1 VEAVAREP
9 SPSPSPFG
17 NYAYAILTAN
27 ALRTPDKV
35 ALTYCGERSFTY
47 AELNG
52 RVNRV
57 AHALLAAG
65 VPPGTRVAS
74 LMNETLHVAEVY
86 LAQMK
91 IGSIVAA
98 LNPYWPE
105 DTVAQVVERSGCTAF
120 VYDAT
125 VEEMVRKIRPRL
137 PGVTLWLR
145 VGGPAGAAGAGDDG
159 DDAVDVDALAAAASA
174 AEPPLGGFGDD
185 LLALFYTSG
194 TTGLPKAVMHTH
206 ASSLATAQIWLDVG
220 RDPNSVMGT
229 GAIIWGIG
237 FPALVGPAFYA
248 GMKLVLEQDWGP
260 ANFLRVVPRERV
272 THVSLIPSFFAA
284 LLGSDE
290 HEDADLSS
298 LTSIMLGGEPLL
310 PSLRER
316 IMKRLPG
323 AAIYSYYGQT
333 EAPYTCFGRQDDGS
347 QDIASAGRAR
357 MSCAVRITDPNGTRV
372 IDEVGEINLTGP
384 NVMAGYDRE
393 PERTAEMLR
402 DGWYVGGDL
411 GVMTADGF
419 LTVLG
424 RRADSILKDGQWSQ
438 PAQLEEAA
446 TEIEGVAEAGVV
458 GVPAHPEGQDAVAQ
472 QILVAVVQRAGAR
485 LDADEV
491 RRQLMARL
499 PAHQHPDLVIVA
511 ADLPHTQD
519 ASGGPGKLLRRAIRD
534 RYADRLLPSS

>member
-1 VEAVAREP
+1 MARD
-9 SPSPSPFG
+9 SSPFG

-35 ALTYCGERSFTY
+35 ALTYCGEQSFTY
-47 AELNG
+47 AELDH

-65 VPPGTRVAS
+65 VTPGTRVAS

-91 IGSIVAA
+91 IGSVVAA

-105 DTVAQVVERSGCTAF
+105 ETLAQVVEHSECDAF

-125 VEEMVRKIRPRL
+125 VEELIGRIRPRL
-137 PGVTLWLR
+137 PGVKLWLR
-145 VGGPAGAAGAGDDG
+145 VGGGGE
-159 DDAVDVDALAAAASA
+159 DAVDVDALAAEAPGTA
-174 AEPPLGGFGDD
+174 PPLGGHGDD

-206 ASSLATAQIWLDVG
+206 FSSLATAQIWLDVD
-220 RDPNSVMGT
+220 RDQDSVMGT

-260 ANFLRVVPRERV
+260 SNFLKVVPRERV
-272 THVSLIPSFFAA
+272 THVSLIPSFFSA

-298 LTSIMLGGEPLL
+298 LRAIVLGGEPLL

-316 IMKRLPG
+316 ILKRMPG
-323 AAIYSYYGQT
+323 AGIYSYYGQT
-333 EAPYTCFGRQDDGS
+333 EAPYTCFGRQHDGS
-347 QDIASAGRAR
+347 QDISSVGRAR
-357 MSCAVRITDPNGTRV
+357 MSCAVRVTGPDGGRV
-372 IDEVGEINLTGP
+372 VGEVGEINLTGP
-384 NVMAGYDRE
+384 NVMTGYDRE
-393 PERTAEMLR
+393 PGKTAETLR

-411 GVMTADGF
+411 GVIDAEGF

-424 RRADSILKDGQWSQ
+424 RREDSILKGGQWTQ

-446 TEIEGVAEAGVV
+446 LEVAGVAEAGAV
-458 GVPAHPEGQDAVAQ
+458 GVPAHPDGSNAVDQ
-472 QILVAVVQRAGAR
+472 RILVAVVPRAGAD
-485 LDADEV
+485 LDAEAV
-491 RRQLMARL
+491 RAALAAAL
-499 PAHQHPDLVIVA
+499 PAHQAPDAVVVTGE
-511 ADLPHTQD
+511 LPHTQD
-519 ASGGPGKLLRRAIRD
+519 ASGGPGKLLRRQIRD
-534 RYADRLLPSS
+534 EYADRLG

>member
-1 VEAVAREP
+1 MEAVAREP
-9 SPSPSPFG
+9 SPSASPFG
-17 NYAYAILTAN
+17 NYAYAILTAG

-35 ALTYCGERSFTY
+35 ALTYCGERTFTY

-52 RVNRV
+52 EVNRV

-65 VPPGTRVAS
+65 LTPGTRVAS

-91 IGSIVAA
+91 IGSVVAA
-98 LNPYWPE
+98 LNPYWPA
-105 DTVAQVVERSGCTAF
+105 DTVAQVVGRSGCTAF

-125 VEEMVRKIRPRL
+125 VEEIVRQIRPRL

-145 VGGPAGAAGAGDDG
+145 VGGPAGAA

-174 AEPPLGGFGDD
+174 AVPPLGGFGDD

-206 ASSLATAQIWLDVG
+206 FSSLATAQIWLDVD
-220 RDPNSVMGT
+220 RDQNSVMGT

-260 ANFLRVVPRERV
+260 ANFLRVVSRERV

-347 QDIASAGRAR
+347 QHIAAAGRAR
-357 MSCAVRITDPNGTRV
+357 ISCAVRITDPTGRRV

-384 NVMAGYDRE
+384 NVMAGYDKE
-393 PERTAEMLR
+393 PERTAEVLR

-438 PAQLEEAA
+438 PAQLEQAA
-446 TEIEGVAEAGVV
+446 TGVDGVAEAGVV
-458 GVPAHPEGQDAVAQ
+458 GVPAHPDGQDAVEQ
-472 QILVAVVQRAGAR
+472 RILVAVVPRAGAL

-499 PAHQHPDLVIVA
+499 PVHQHPDLVVVA
-511 ADLPHTQD
+511 ADLPHIQD
-519 ASGGPGKLLRRAIRD
+519 ASGGPGKLLRGTISD

>member
-1 VEAVAREP
+1 MAREP
-9 SPSPSPFG
+9 SPFT

-35 ALTYCGERSFTY
+35 ALTYCGEQSFTY
-47 AELNG
+47 AELN
-52 RVNRV
+52 RNVNKV
-57 AHALLAAG
+57 AHALVAAG
-65 VPPGTRVAS
+65 VTPGMRVAS

-91 IGSIVAA
+91 LGSVVAA

-105 DTVAQVVERSGCTAF
+105 DTLAQVVEHSECTAF

-125 VEEMVRKIRPRL
+125 VEEVVRKIRPRL
-137 PGVTLWLR
+137 PAVKLWLR
-145 VGGPAGAAGAGDDG
+145 VGGPADDAIDVGALVAGA
-159 DDAVDVDALAAAASA
+159 SES
-174 AEPPLGGFGDD
+174 EPPLGGFGDD

-206 ASSLATAQIWLDVG
+206 FSSLATAQIWLDVD
-220 RDPNSVMGT
+220 RDQDSVMGT

-248 GMKLVLEQDWGP
+248 GMKMVLEQDWGP
-260 ANFLRVVPRERV
+260 SNFLRVVPRERV
-272 THVSLIPSFFAA
+272 THVSLIPSFFSA

-290 HEDADLSS
+290 HESADLSS
-298 LTSIMLGGEPLL
+298 LTSIVLGGEPLL

-316 IMKRLPG
+316 IMKRFPG

-347 QDIASAGRAR
+347 QDISSVGRAR
-357 MSCAVRITDPNGTRV
+357 MSCAVRITDPNGGRV
-372 IDEVGEINLTGP
+372 VDEVGEINLTGP
-384 NVMAGYDRE
+384 NVMAGYDKQ
-393 PERTAEMLR
+393 PEKTADVLH

-411 GVMTADGF
+411 GIMTADGF

-424 RRADSILKDGQWSQ
+424 RREDSILKGGQWSQ

-446 TEIEGVAEAGVV
+446 IEVEGVAEAGVV
-458 GVPAHPEGQDAVAQ
+458 GVPAHPEGQDAVEQ
-472 QILVAVVQRAGAR
+472 QILVAVVPRAGVD
-485 LDADEV
+485 LDADAV
-491 RRQLMARL
+491 RAQLVARL
-499 PAHQHPDLVIVA
+499 PEHQRPDAVVVTDA
-511 ADLPHTQD
+511 LPHTQD
-519 ASGGPGKLLRRAIRD
+519 ASGGPGKLQRRTIRD
-534 RYADRLLPSS
+534 QFGDRVTK

>member
-1 VEAVAREP
+1 VAREP
-9 SPSPSPFG
+9 SPFT

-35 ALTYCGERSFTY
+35 ALTYCGEQSFTY
-47 AELNG
+47 DELN
-52 RVNRV
+52 RKVNRV
-57 AHALLAAG
+57 AHALSAAG
-65 VPPGTRVAS
+65 VTPGARVAS

-91 IGSIVAA
+91 IGSVVAA

-105 DTVAQVVERSGCTAF
+105 DTLAQVVERSECTVF

-125 VEEMVRKIRPRL
+125 VEEVVRKIRPRL
-137 PGVTLWLR
+137 PRVTRWLR
-145 VGGPAGAAGAGDDG
+145 VGGPA
-159 DDAVDVDALAAAASA
+159 DDAVDLDALVAEADES
-174 AEPPLGGFGDD
+174 EPPLGGCGDD

-206 ASSLATAQIWLDVG
+206 FSSLATAQIWLDVD
-220 RDPNSVMGT
+220 RDQESVMGT

-248 GMKLVLEQDWGP
+248 GMTLVLEQDWGP

-272 THVSLIPSFFAA
+272 THVSLIPSFFSA
-284 LLGSDE
+284 LLGSDD
-290 HEDADLSS
+290 HEKADLSS
-298 LTSIMLGGEPLL
+298 LSAIVLGGEPLL
-310 PSLRER
+310 RSLRER
-316 IMKRLPG
+316 IMKRFPG

-347 QDIASAGRAR
+347 QDISSVGRAR
-357 MSCAVRITDPNGTRV
+357 MSCAARITGPNGRRV

-384 NVMAGYDRE
+384 NLMIGYDKE
-393 PERTAEMLR
+393 PEKTAAALR

-411 GVMTADGF
+411 GIMTADGF

-424 RRADSILKDGQWSQ
+424 RREDSILKGGQWSQ

-446 TEIEGVAEAGVV
+446 IEAEGVAEAGVV
-458 GVPAHPEGQDAVAQ
+458 GVPAHPEGEDAVEQ
-472 QILVAVVQRAGAR
+472 KILVAVVPRAGAS
-485 LDADEV
+485 LDATAV
-491 RRQLMARL
+491 REHLVARL
-499 PAHQHPDLVIVA
+499 PAHQHPDVVVVA
-511 ADLPHTQD
+511 AELPHTQD

-534 RYADRLLPSS
+534 QYADRVTQ